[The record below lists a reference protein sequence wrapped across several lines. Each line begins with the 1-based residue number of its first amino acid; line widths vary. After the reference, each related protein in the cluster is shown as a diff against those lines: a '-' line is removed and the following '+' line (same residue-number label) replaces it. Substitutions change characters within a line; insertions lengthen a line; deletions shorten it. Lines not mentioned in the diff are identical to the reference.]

1 MINCVSWNK
10 YSPKSDRNLRSV
22 VLQVDFSS
30 KVYIWEPYSK
40 CCHTSKMEL
49 WTKIWTP
56 LTNFV
61 KSFNSGV
68 WQGSSKP
75 PCLSLKNYFV
85 FQKFAN
91 QKSACN
97 FSIAFLI
104 HFCTRIKNWNCFAG
118 KNCLLR
124 FGLQTNLFDQFRL
137 PKQSFSI
144 QHLNIAIGWYLS
156 WVSFISHSLRKLY
169 HKNSSDWLFCIVT
182 TLLHWTIFLFS
193 LILCYLCLKT
203 VFALMP
209 NSL

>member
-40 CCHTSKMEL
+40 SCHTSKMEL

-56 LTNFV
+56 LTIFV

-104 HFCTRIKNWNCFAG
+104 QNWRNKHTSTPLLYKN
-118 KNCLLR
+118 
-124 FGLQTNLFDQFRL
+124 Q
-137 PKQSFSI
+137 
-144 QHLNIAIGWYLS
+144 
-156 WVSFISHSLRKLY
+156 KL
-169 HKNSSDWLFCIVT
+169 KLFCGWK
-182 TLLHWTIFLFS
+182 LS
-193 LILCYLCLKT
+193 LKVRLTNEFVWSISIT
-203 VFALMP
+203 
-209 NSL
+209 